1 MTRATERSTS
11 VHIDDDE
18 RDAGTFEPKVRAA
31 MQCAASRAGGQYRL
45 QRGDEVR
52 CTWLVTAGRPSYG
65 PATGPRDDA

>member
-45 QRGDEVR
+45 QRGDEVH
-52 CTWLVTAGRPSYG
+52 CT
-65 PATGPRDDA
+65 